1 MKLIVDKSIQNKQM
15 EIEMERMVQEKWNA
29 AQIASTIVE
38 ALPLIALPMTT
49 PAGAAIGA
57 RSSAKELARSI
68 EGMNMQNE
76 EMKRVES

>member
-1 MKLIVDKSIQNKQM
+1 
-15 EIEMERMVQEKWNA
+15 
-29 AQIASTIVE
+29 VE